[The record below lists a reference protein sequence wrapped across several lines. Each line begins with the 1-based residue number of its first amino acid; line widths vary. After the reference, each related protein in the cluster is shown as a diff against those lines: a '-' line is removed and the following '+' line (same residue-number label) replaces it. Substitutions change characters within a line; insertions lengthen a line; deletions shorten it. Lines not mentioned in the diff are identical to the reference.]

1 MSSDSEPDIDTERA
15 IDPPGQRLRQTRETL
30 GLSRKD
36 VANQLRLSH
45 ETISALEEDRY
56 DALPAPIFVRGYL
69 RNYAAVLNL
78 PGDELVDGYG
88 KYVGVE
94 PPQRLVSTDRRRQVG
109 SGDRRMRY
117 ATAAIVLV
125 LVGLVAIWWYN
136 NELFGQLGGAP
147 AAAPSHTPVA
157 ALPPAPPPV
166 ADAPPAAQAPGAAV
180 AASVAPAAATTS
192 PDQVAKAPAS
202 AVSETPRPAAAA
214 SVTAAAT
221 ATTAGRARA
230 AKTAGS
236 ADVLTLRLNASSWL
250 EVRDATGKRLVY
262 KLGRSGDV
270 EQVSGKAPFQVVLGN
285 SPAVEVQ
292 INGEPFD
299 QSPYN
304 GNGRKARF
312 KVGG

>member
-1 MSSDSEPDIDTERA
+1 MSSDSEPDIDAERA
-15 IDPPGQRLRQTRETL
+15 INPPGQRLRQTRETL

-36 VANQLRLSH
+36 VANQLRLSN
-45 ETISALEEDRY
+45 ETIVALEEDRY

-69 RNYAAVLNL
+69 RNYASVLKL
-78 PGDELVDGYG
+78 PGDELVDGYS

-94 PPQRLVSTDRRRQVG
+94 PPQRLVSADSRRQVG

-117 ATAAIVLV
+117 ATAVIVLV
-125 LVGLVAIWWYN
+125 LAGLVAIWWYN

-166 ADAPPAAQAPGAAV
+166 ADVPPAAQAPAAAV
-180 AASVAPAAATTS
+180 AASAAAATATPDQVANAPAAA
-192 PDQVAKAPAS
+192 A
-202 AVSETPRPAAAA
+202 SETPTPAAAA
-214 SVTAAAT
+214 SVAAAAT
-221 ATTAGRARA
+221 LTAPSRARA
-230 AKTAGS
+230 ATAAGS
-236 ADVLTLRLNASSWL
+236 ADVLTLSLNGSSWL

-270 EQVSGKAPFQVVLGN
+270 EHISGKAPFQVLLGN

-312 KVGG
+312 KVGE